1 MDSDGTPAIPPV
13 SGAPK
18 QSGVVYTPPEN
29 PSQYIRTFAKDVAA
43 LTNTPIPTSAAPA
56 KPAEAPQ
63 QGTGVLGKSTD
74 MGVTVDE
81 LDASPVN
88 RSESASPK
96 EFAQEVV
103 ALSQD
108 DSEGVFA
115 NTNVVKP
122 SEPVQTSPFKPIT
135 PTPPVTTSTKTEE
148 SDRAAILARLRA
160 KLATQESPV
169 AQSAPEQVIQRPSE
183 PVPAP
188 RPEPVIAQPA
198 PEPMPSRTAAPQFET
213 SPVTPP
219 LPKTPEPTPIPVSI
233 PRDASPAPMH
243 TFSSDFADRIDT
255 RGAST
260 FSVLA
265 AQSDARQTVVRTP
278 RRTSMV
284 PLIAGIALV
293 IGGIGLAA
301 GAFIFGSRSS
311 DVPYVAG
318 VPSLVRFDESVE
330 VRGEGTRLIEEIVNV
345 ANGGVVNGNAVVTY
359 VTAQQEGESGILSTP
374 APGGVLIAALGL
386 PTPAILLRNLDRSS
400 TVGVINAGGETR
412 PFLVL
417 KATSY
422 ERTFAGMLA
431 WEPTMARDL
440 AALFP
445 QNTSLI
451 LPIETSTTSSSTIP
465 QAVAPTPMP
474 FFVDV
479 VIANHDARAL
489 RDSSGGTIL
498 VYGYHGKDIL
508 IIARNEAA
516 FTALVNRLIPT
527 TTQ

>member
-43 LTNTPIPTSAAPA
+43 LTNTPVPASATTA
-56 KPAEAPQ
+56 KPAETPL
-63 QGTGVLGKSTD
+63 QGGNVLGTSTD

-81 LDASPVN
+81 HDASPIN
-88 RSESASPK
+88 RNESASPK

-108 DSEGVFA
+108 DSDGIFA
-115 NTNVVKP
+115 TNNVATH
-122 SEPVQTSPFKPIT
+122 SQTPEVTPFKPIT
-135 PTPPVTTSTKTEE
+135 PTPQVTTNSKPEE
-148 SDRAAILARLRA
+148 PDRAAILARLRA
-160 KLATQESPV
+160 KLATQGSPV
-169 AQSAPEQVIQRPSE
+169 AQPTPEPVIQKPPE
-183 PVPAP
+183 PVPVP
-188 RPEPVIAQPA
+188 RPEPVITKPTPEPA
-198 PEPMPSRTAAPQFET
+198 PIRTAAPQFE
-213 SPVTPP
+213 VTPVAAP
-219 LPKTPEPTPIPVSI
+219 QPKAPEPQPIPVSI
-233 PRDASPAPMH
+233 PRDSSPSPMH

-265 AQSDARQTVVRTP
+265 AQSDAGQTVVRTP
-278 RRTSMV
+278 KRTSMV
-284 PLIAGIALV
+284 PLFAGLALV
-293 IGGIGLAA
+293 VGGIGLAA
-301 GAFIFGSRSS
+301 GAFIFGNRSG

-318 VPSLVRFDESVE
+318 VPSLIRFDESVE
-330 VRGEGTRLIEEIVNV
+330 VEGEGARLAEEIVGV

-359 VTAQQEGESGILSTP
+359 VTAQQEDGGAILNTP

-440 AALFP
+440 SLFFP
-445 QNTSLI
+445 QNTSML
-451 LPIETSTTSSSTIP
+451 LPITASTTSSSTPP
-465 QAVAPTPMP
+465 QTTAPSPMP
-474 FFVDV
+474 FFVDI

-527 TTQ
+527 ATQ